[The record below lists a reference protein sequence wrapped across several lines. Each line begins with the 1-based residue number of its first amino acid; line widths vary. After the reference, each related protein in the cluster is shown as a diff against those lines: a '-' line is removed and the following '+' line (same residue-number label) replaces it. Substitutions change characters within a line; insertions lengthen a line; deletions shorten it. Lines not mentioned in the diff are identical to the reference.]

1 MTVNSFFLL
10 LIIGL
15 TGIYVF
21 FSPMNIQMKYEED
34 IAMLDLNKFTMY
46 KIDTTGLLSIMTGSS
61 GKRFINRKD
70 YTQHY
75 KVYDINFTDASHQFL
90 QNMISD
96 FALYK
101 DEKVFLEGNVRYNRV
116 DGLLFL
122 SDEAQ
127 YNHRNSVVTTQGP
140 FTIVEAGN
148 WIVGKKLYYNSVRE
162 VAKGEDIK
170 GVYTLM
176 NTKEK

>member
-10 LIIGL
+10 LLAGL

-21 FSPMNIQMKYEED
+21 FSPMNIQVKYEED

-46 KIDTTGLLSIMTGSS
+46 KIDTTGLLSTMTGSS
-61 GKRFINRKD
+61 GKRFINRHD

-75 KVYDINFTDASHQFL
+75 KVYDINFTDSSHQFL
-90 QNMISD
+90 QNMVSD

-101 DEKVFLEGNVRYNRV
+101 GEKVFLEGNVRYKRV
-116 DGLLFL
+116 DGLMFL

-140 FTIVEAGN
+140 FTMAEAGN
-148 WIVGKKLYYNSVRE
+148 WLIGTKLYYDSVRE
-162 VAKGEDIK
+162 AAKGEHIK

-176 NTKEK
+176 DTKGK